1 MEEMSIDQLLDKLDT
16 NKKYI
21 TDSQASRMANIANRT
36 TDLASGDSMG
46 DLLTEVQAQ
55 MICLKSFRKR
65 VADRGDA
72 ATTRDLKDMI
82 QASTSLFTML
92 TKMNEGITNQERLR
106 KVEQATIE
114 AIKTLPGAN
123 QQVFFSVLEESLA
136 K

>member
-1 MEEMSIDQLLDKLDT
+1 MEEMSIDQLINKLEH

-21 TDSQASRMANIANRT
+21 TDTQASRLANIANRT
-36 TDLASGDSMG
+36 SDGVSKDSMG
-46 DLLTEVQAQ
+46 DLLSEVQAQ
-55 MICLKSFRKR
+55 MIVLKSFRKR
-65 VADRGDA
+65 VSDQGNA

-106 KVEQATIE
+106 KVEDATIE
-114 AIKTLPGAN
+114 AIKTLPSKE
-123 QQVFFSVLEESLA
+123 QQIFFSTLEKALA

>member
-1 MEEMSIDQLLDKLDT
+1 MEEMSIDQLIDRLDA

-36 TDLASGDSMG
+36 TDIASGDSMG
-46 DLLTEVQAQ
+46 DLMTEVQSQ
-55 MICLKSFRKR
+55 MICLKAFRKR
-65 VADRGDA
+65 VSDRGDA

-114 AIKTLPGAN
+114 AIKTLPGAE
-123 QQVFFSVLEESLA
+123 QQIFFSTLEEALA